1 MTLNASDILLLVIL
15 LALSAYFSSSETAFS
30 TVNKIR
36 LKSYADSGSEKA
48 KTALDIAED
57 YDRTL
62 ATILVGNNA
71 VNTASAALMTTV
83 ASALFGASG
92 AVIATFVTTVLLLI
106 FGEILPKT
114 YGKAKN
120 ERVAL
125 GSAKFM
131 RILIVGLTPVVSVFQ
146 LIQKAML
153 KVWDK
158 GDEAPTVTEDELKY
172 ILDTIEEE
180 GVIQEDEAQLVQ
192 SALDFNDVPV
202 QKILT
207 PRVDVVALDVDD
219 SIDEIR
225 RVVMEERFTRIPVY
239 EGTIDNI
246 IGILQSRDFLE
257 ALLAGGKIDLRQ
269 MLAEPLFVHKTKTA
283 SSMLADFK
291 RRRAHIAVV
300 TDDYGGTMGIVTM
313 EDLLEEIVGDI
324 WDEDE
329 EVEQDLT
336 ALPDGSSE
344 VSGDMDIDD
353 LFEAFHYHDSDFT
366 SESSTVGGWTMEMLE
381 HLPAPGESFFYDG
394 FTVTVLEVDEQRVTR
409 LRVTY
414 DPGRSQHH
422 EPERS

>member
-1 MTLNASDILLLVIL
+1 MNASDILLLVIL
-15 LALSAYFSSSETAFS
+15 LACSAYFSASETAFS

-36 LKSYADSGSEKA
+36 LKTYADSGSKKA
-48 KTALDIAED
+48 KRALDIAED
-57 YDRTL
+57 YDRTIS
-62 ATILVGNNA
+62 TILVGNNV

-83 ASALFGASG
+83 TTAIFGASG
-92 AVIATFVTTVLLLI
+92 AVIATFVTTVLVLV

-114 YGKAKN
+114 YGKEN
-120 ERVAL
+120 SERLSLAVSGSMHALKVA
-125 GSAKFM
+125 
-131 RILIVGLTPVVSVFQ
+131 LTPVVSVFQ
-146 LIQKAML
+146 LLQKLMTRVL
-153 KVWDK
+153 SK
-158 GDEAPTVTEDELKY
+158 GETGPTVTEDELKY

-180 GVIQEDEAQLVQ
+180 GVMQEDEAQLVQ

-207 PRVDVVALDVDD
+207 PRVDVVAVDVDD
-219 SIDEIR
+219 PIDEVR

-257 ALLAGGKIDLRQ
+257 ALLAGGEINLRS

-353 LFEAFHYHDSDFT
+353 LFDAFHYHDSDFT
-366 SESSTVGGWTMEMLE
+366 SESSTVGGWTMERLE

-409 LRVTY
+409 LRVTF
-414 DPGRSQHH
+414 DPSQSQHH
-422 EPERS
+422 EPDRS